1 MQTWET
7 AFHSLLTSKINEFKS
22 LPLNKRLNV
31 ASDLKALMSRLIEA
45 RKVETK
51 LPKDARLVSSN
62 TLEVITILNHSRTY
76 ASGSYPIWK
85 TKIWFEKR

>member
-62 TLEVITILNHSRTY
+62 TLR
-76 ASGSYPIWK
+76 
-85 TKIWFEKR
+85 